1 VVRIRLRRTGAKKT
15 PQYRIVVADARAP
28 RDGRFLEIVGHYNP
42 RTQPETVVVDE
53 GRVFHWLGV
62 GAQPS
67 DSVKQLFTKRG
78 TLERF
83 ERLRKGE
90 ALETLVAESDAAN
103 AAAKQINPQTR
114 RISGVA
120 GSKQEAA
127 AESTEA

>member
-1 VVRIRLRRTGAKKT
+1 LRRTGAKKT

-28 RDGRFLEIVGHYNP
+28 RDGRFLEVIGHYNP

-53 GRVFHWLGV
+53 GRVFHWLSV

-67 DSVKQLFTKRG
+67 DSVKQLFSKRG

-90 ALETLVAESDAAN
+90 ALEALVAESDAAN
-103 AAAKQINPQTR
+103 AVAKQINPQTR
-114 RISGVA
+114 RAVGAA
-120 GSKQEAA
+120 GSKKKAA
-127 AESTEA
+127 AESSEA